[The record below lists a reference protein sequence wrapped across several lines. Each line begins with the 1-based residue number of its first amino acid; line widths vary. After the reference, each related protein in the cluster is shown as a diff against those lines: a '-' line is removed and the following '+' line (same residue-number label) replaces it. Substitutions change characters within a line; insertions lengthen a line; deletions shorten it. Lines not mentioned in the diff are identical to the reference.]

1 MLDEISLES
10 LRASLL
16 ALTPAQQL
24 AVESIAS
31 GSTHQVAA
39 EHAGVTRETV
49 TRWPGH
55 LPAFQAVGRYRAA
68 LLDDR
73 LATARRIRGKALGSI
88 EEALDAGE
96 IDPIVVLKAVGAPS
110 QLSQR
115 TLGPCSTLRSAK
127 LDELFL
133 QCPCRPVMMLFW
145 ST

>member
-49 TRWPGH
+49 TRWLGH
-55 LPAFQAVGRYRAA
+55 LPAFQAALGRYRAA
-68 LLDDR
+68 LLDDQ
-73 LATARRIRGKALGSI
+73 LATARRIRGKALSSI

-96 IDPIVVLKAVGAPS
+96 IDPIVVLKAVGAPQGPTES
-110 QLSQR
+110 TDAGTLQLKFR
-115 TLGPCSTLRSAK
+115 R
-127 LDELFL
+127 
-133 QCPCRPVMMLFW
+133 RR
-145 ST
+145 